1 MLLLKLLKLL
11 FTRSKKQETM
21 NLVQKFIPDGTPCDT
36 KKKLEKIES
45 ITIHWT
51 GPYPGQS
58 PSDVRDWWVN
68 SKGEASAHFI
78 VKDSEVLQC
87 WPTNKVAW
95 HAGCKQGND
104 TSIGIEVIPMNV
116 EGEFSKL
123 SIKTLRQLLDT
134 LPLVPVIRHYDWTG
148 KECPKYYCNSRWE
161 QLLKELGRL

>member
-1 MLLLKLLKLL
+1 MEHLVILQRNLKRLKVSL
-11 FTRSKKQETM
+11 FTGLDLTQDNHLQM
-21 NLVQKFIPDGTPCDT
+21 YV
-36 KKKLEKIES
+36 
-45 ITIHWT
+45 T
-51 GPYPGQS
+51 GGLIQ
-58 PSDVRDWWVN
+58 
-68 SKGEASAHFI
+68 KGEASAHFI

-87 WPTNKVAW
+87 WPTSKVAW

-134 LPLVPVIRHYDWTG
+134 LPLVPIIRHYDWTG